1 VIYTRVKA
9 LSAIDKKERCFWQ
22 NEMEEDPE
30 QMNFIVNPAVTVPV
44 ISPRRMRYPYE
55 PEANNA
61 SSSPRRRQL
70 PYEPEARAHH
80 STVPLFQL

>member
-1 VIYTRVKA
+1 
-9 LSAIDKKERCFWQ
+9 
-22 NEMEEDPE
+22 MEEDPE

-70 PYEPEARAHH
+70 PYGGQSPSFHCSIIPVVSEAN
-80 STVPLFQL
+80 